1 MTELEIF
8 NKILEANCYC
18 TYDRYKECYNCPY
31 EKIDNCKEA
40 IKADIEKVRER
51 LETTDND

>member
-8 NKILEANCYC
+8 NKILEVNCYC
-18 TYDRYKECYNCPY
+18 AYDKYKECDGCPY
-31 EKIDNCKEA
+31 EKTDNCKEA

-51 LETTDND
+51 LEATDNG